1 MARIKVPKTEEEVKK
16 TSAPQL
22 RQDYNTLAHD
32 MNKILDGKIY
42 YCHCCDDF
50 HDSNGFYSDK
60 RYASGLFPECKK
72 NLLLQATD
80 YDKKT
85 NTYTDNRDKTIEV
98 FRKLNLP
105 FIDSVYKSALNSTAA
120 EMGEKNRQTAYQH
133 MLTIIKSLPQ
143 YKNMDF
149 SQSEFDEQ
157 YLINDEEETK
167 IVQKTIKAA
176 KKRFGTGFSNE
187 DYMYLENTYQ
197 DWCTRTQVDSLS
209 QETYVKQI
217 CMQLLDIDKDRKDG
231 KDVSK
236 KLDALDKLMN
246 SANLQPKQ
254 NVSNAATDS
263 LTFGQLIEKWE
274 QEKPIPDPDPE
285 FADVNSIGKFLRVYF
300 SGHLS
305 RALGL
310 KNAYSQEYEEEIA
323 KYTVTKPE
331 ISEEGSSSEIYDYL
345 FGNDNGN

>member
-1 MARIKVPKTEEEVKK
+1 MARIKVPKTEEEVRK
-16 TSAPQL
+16 TPVAQL
-22 RQDYNTLAHD
+22 RQDYNSLAHD
-32 MNKILDGKIY
+32 MNKILDGKLY

-50 HDSNGFYSDK
+50 HNSEGFYSDK
-60 RYASGLFPECKK
+60 RYVSGLFPECKK
-72 NLLLQATD
+72 SLLKEATD

-85 NTYTDNRDKTIEV
+85 DTYTDNRDKTIEV

-105 FIDSVYKSALNSTAA
+105 FIDSVYKSALASTTA

-133 MLTIIKSLPQ
+133 MLTIVKSLPQ
-143 YKNMDF
+143 YKIMDF
-149 SQSEFDEQ
+149 SQSEFDDD
-157 YLINDEEETK
+157 YLVNDEEETK
-167 IVQKTIKAA
+167 IVQKTIKSA

-187 DYMYLENTYQ
+187 DYMYLEDTYQ

-217 CMQLLDIDKDRKDG
+217 CLMLLDIDKDRKSG

-236 KLDALDKLMN
+236 KLESLDKLMN

-274 QEKPIPDPDPE
+274 QEDPIPAPDPE
-285 FADVNSIGKFLRVYF
+285 FADVNNISKLIRVFF
-300 SGHLS
+300 SGWLCK
-305 RALGL
+305 ALGI
-310 KNAYSQEYEEEIA
+310 KNAYSQECEDYISQYEVI
-323 KYTVTKPE
+323 KPE
-331 ISEEGSSSEIYDYL
+331 IQEEGTSSDIYDKL
-345 FGNDNGN
+345 FGSDGE